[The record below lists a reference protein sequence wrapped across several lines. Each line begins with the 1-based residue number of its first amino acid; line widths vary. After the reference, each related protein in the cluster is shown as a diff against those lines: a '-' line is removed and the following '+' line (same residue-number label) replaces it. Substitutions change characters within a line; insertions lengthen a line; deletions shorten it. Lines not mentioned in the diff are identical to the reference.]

1 MSQPEHYV
9 GLDLGTTSLSAAV
22 IDLSAGAVLTTRSR
36 RHGADL
42 PADVPGAHLQDP
54 DVLVGGAS
62 ELLRELAATFGPFAG
77 VGVTGQMH
85 GVLYTDAAGRAV
97 SPAYTWLDRRA
108 EALDGERSYRD
119 LFRDAVGETVPLG
132 YGALTHFTLQ
142 KTGRVPASATHL
154 CTPADYLVMRLA
166 DLIEPT
172 IDPTLAHSLGLFD
185 LDTNSF
191 AEGWSALESPVRLPA
206 LSGGVV
212 GHQGDV
218 PVVTAIGD
226 NQASF
231 IGSVGDSRTAASVTL
246 GTSGQVT
253 CVSRV
258 RPEHSS
264 LDMEVRPFPG
274 GGFLLVGASLT
285 GGKAFE
291 VLTGLIDSVAL
302 ALTGER
308 AADPY
313 ALLEAASALPPY
325 PVVDT
330 RFAGSRGGA
339 QTGAIGGVTVDNL
352 TLPHL
357 VYGFAQGVVD
367 ELHAFWAGA
376 FAEAGATAGVT
387 GLVGSGNALRR
398 SALVRERLS
407 ETFGLPLTLTE
418 HPEEAAVGAALYAAS
433 VVQGEELEAVAQHVL
448 YNE

>member
-1 MSQPEHYV
+1 MRYL

-22 IDLSAGAVLTTRSR
+22 IDLSAGTVLTTRSR

-42 PADVPGAHLQDP
+42 PPDVPGAHRQDP
-54 DVLVGGAS
+54 DVLVAGAL
-62 ELLRELAATFGPFAG
+62 ELLRELVTETGPVAG

-85 GVLYTDAAGRAV
+85 GVLYTDAVGRAV

-108 EALDGERSYRD
+108 GVRDGEMTYQE
-119 LFRDAVGETVPLG
+119 LFADATGESVPLG
-132 YGALTHFTLQ
+132 YGALTHFALQ
-142 KTGRVPASATHL
+142 RTGRVPASATHL

-166 DLIEPT
+166 DLTYPV

-185 LDTNSF
+185 LGRNSF
-191 AEGWSALESPVRLPA
+191 AAGWGALESPVRLPA

-212 GHQGDV
+212 VGHQGDA

-231 IGSVGDSRTAASVTL
+231 IGSAHDPQRTASVTL

-253 CVSRV
+253 CISRV
-258 RPEHSS
+258 RPEHSGP
-264 LDMEVRPFPG
+264 DMEVRPFPG

-291 VLTGLIDSVAL
+291 VLANLVDSVAV
-302 ALTGER
+302 ALTGRR
-308 AADPY
+308 ADDPY
-313 ALLEAASALPPY
+313 ALLGSGVAPPPY

-339 QTGAIGGVTVDNL
+339 QAGAIHNVTVDNL

-376 FAEAGATAGVT
+376 FAEAGATASVT
-387 GLVGSGNALRR
+387 KLVGSGNALRR
-398 SALVRERLS
+398 SALVQERLS
-407 ETFGLPLTLTE
+407 ATFGLPLTLTE
-418 HPEEAAVGAALYAAS
+418 HQEEAAVGAALYAAS
-433 VVQGEELEAVAQHVL
+433 VVRGEPLNRVTQRV
-448 YNE
+448 

>member
-1 MSQPEHYV
+1 MSQPTHFL
-9 GLDLGTTSLSAAV
+9 GIDLGTTSLSAAV
-22 IDLSAGAVLTTRSR
+22 IDLSTGTVLTTRSR

-42 PADVPGAHLQDP
+42 PPDVPGAHRQDP
-54 DVLVGGAS
+54 EVLVAGAL
-62 ELLRELAATFGPFAG
+62 ELLLELVTETGPFAG

-108 EALDGERSYRD
+108 GAREGERAYQE
-119 LFRDAVGETVPLG
+119 LFADATGESVPLG

-166 DLIEPT
+166 DLVEPV

-185 LDTNSF
+185 LGRNHF
-191 AEGWSALESPVRLPA
+191 AEGWGALESPVRLPA
-206 LSGGVV
+206 LGGGVV
-212 GHQGDV
+212 VGHHEDV

-231 IGSVGDSRTAASVTL
+231 IGSVGDSHTAASVTL

-258 RPEHSS
+258 RPEHSGPG
-264 LDMEVRPFPG
+264 MEVRPFPG

-291 VLTGLIDSVAL
+291 VLAGLIDSVAV
-302 ALTGER
+302 ALTGRR
-308 AADPY
+308 ADDPY
-313 ALLEAASALPPY
+313 VLLEAASALPPY

-339 QTGAIGGVTVDNL
+339 QAGAITGVTMDNL

-367 ELHAFWAGA
+367 ELHAFWTGA
-376 FAEAGATAGVT
+376 FTEAGATADIT
-387 GLVGSGNALRR
+387 GLVGNGNALRR
-398 SALVRERLS
+398 SALVRQRLS

-418 HPEEAAVGAALYAAS
+418 HQEEAAVGAALYAAS
-433 VVQGEELEAVAQHVL
+433 VVRGEPLNRVTERVL
-448 YNE
+448 G

>member
-1 MSQPEHYV
+1 MRFL

-22 IDLSAGAVLTTRSR
+22 VDLTAGAVLTTRSR

-42 PADVPGAHLQDP
+42 PADVPGSHRQDP
-54 DVLVGGAS
+54 DVLVAGAS
-62 ELLRELAATFGPFAG
+62 GLLRELAAETGPFAG

-85 GVLYTDAAGRAV
+85 GVLYTDAGGRAV
-97 SPAYTWLDRRA
+97 SPVYTWLDRRA
-108 EALDGERSYRD
+108 GARESERTYQELFADATGES
-119 LFRDAVGETVPLG
+119 VPLG

-142 KTGRVPASATHL
+142 KTGLVPASATHL

-166 DLIEPT
+166 DLVEPV

-185 LDTNSF
+185 LEQNTF
-191 AEGWSALESPVRLPA
+191 TAGWGALESPVRLPV
-206 LSGGVV
+206 LNGGVVV
-212 GHQGDV
+212 GHQGDI

-226 NQASF
+226 NQASL
-231 IGSVGDSRTAASVTL
+231 IGSAYDPRTTASVTL

-258 RPEHSS
+258 RPEHSGPE
-264 LDMEVRPFPG
+264 MEVRPFPG

-291 VLTGLIDSVAL
+291 VLTGLIDSVAV
-302 ALTGER
+302 ALTGKP
-308 AADPY
+308 ADDPY
-313 ALLEAASALPPY
+313 ALLESVPAPPPY

-339 QTGAIGGVTVDNL
+339 QAGAITGVTMDNL

-367 ELHAFWAGA
+367 ELHAFWTGA
-376 FAEAGATAGVT
+376 FTEAGATADIT
-387 GLVGSGNALRR
+387 GLVGNGNALRR
-398 SALVRERLS
+398 SALVRQRLS

-418 HPEEAAVGAALYAAS
+418 HQEEAAVGAALYAAS
-433 VVQGEELEAVAQHVL
+433 VVRGEPLNRVTERVL
-448 YNE
+448 G